1 MTRPLIFAVV
11 MARRFLTVVLAAS
24 MLGQASVRTVLLLH
38 YQWNREAYVQRCEN
52 VAKPELDCQG
62 KCYLKKK
69 MMAVEGHQSDSRQPF
84 PAFFFSWKDLSL
96 FWKDEEGGAFS
107 ELRESG
113 VALLFPPCGGSPRA
127 GCTNSVFHPPPC

>member
-1 MTRPLIFAVV
+1 M
-11 MARRFLTVVLAAS
+11 S

-52 VAKPELDCQG
+52 VARPELDCQG

-69 MMAVEGHQSDSRQPF
+69 MMAAEGRQSDNRQPL

-96 FWKDEEGGAFS
+96 FWEGS
-107 ELRESG
+107 ERG
-113 VALLFPPCGGSPRA
+113 VLVMIWKRGEPLVFPPYGGRPRA
-127 GCTNSVFHPPPC
+127 GCLDSVFHPPPC